1 MIGLPVMLFD
11 SRPLRVNFTALKE
24 ESLIAPAPAL
34 PVIIIGAGLAGLTA
48 ARALHAAG
56 RPVLVLE
63 ARDRV
68 GGRTLAVS
76 ALPGAAEG
84 EGLDL
89 GATWGWAH
97 HPYLTDLYR
106 GLGLQPFVQPSTGAT
121 AYETAAGTHRL
132 PHHPSGSA
140 GYLRL
145 PGGAAALC
153 RTLASQLPV
162 GITRLNARVTQ
173 LRAPAGRAE
182 VVIELLHE
190 DAPRTY
196 RGSAVIVALPPRL
209 AAHSLHFTPA
219 LPTALQQTMR
229 EVPTWMAYSMKAVAV
244 YATPFWRA
252 DGWSGFGASQVGPLG
267 EIHDASPAIGPLGAL
282 FGFFA
287 PLHPLRDA
295 PLAQRQV
302 AVVQQL
308 GRLFGPAALRPLA
321 YHELDWSREPLTSIP
336 GDEQFPD
343 QIPLQGPAQLRQPCW
358 DGRLYWAGAET
369 STSEWGRLDGA
380 IESGQWAATQVLDF
394 LQGSSQETG
403 YKMDSPNG

>member
-1 MIGLPVMLFD
+1 MVGLAVTFVEL
-11 SRPLRVNFTALKE
+11 RPLYLKYIPLKE
-24 ESLIAPAPAL
+24 ESLIIPPPAL

-48 ARALHAAG
+48 ARVLQAAG
-56 RPVLVLE
+56 CPVLVLE

-76 ALPGAAEG
+76 ALPGSAEE

-89 GATWGWAH
+89 GATWGWSH
-97 HPYLTDLYR
+97 HSYLMELCQKLD
-106 GLGLQPFVQPSTGAT
+106 LQPFVQPSTGAT

-132 PHHPSGSA
+132 PHHPSGST

-145 PGGAAALC
+145 PGGAAGLC
-153 RTLASQLPV
+153 RMLARQLPADSLL
-162 GITRLNARVTQ
+162 LNARVVQ
-173 LRAPAGRAE
+173 LRAPADRADVMIE
-182 VVIELLHE
+182 VLHE
-190 DAPRTY
+190 GASRTY
-196 RGSAVIVALPPRL
+196 RGSAVIIALPPRL
-209 AAHSLHFTPA
+209 AVHSLHFTPG
-219 LPTALQQTMR
+219 LPAALQQAMR
-229 EVPTWMAYSMKAVAV
+229 EVPTWMAHSMKAVAV

-252 DGWSGFGASQVGPLG
+252 DGWSGFGASQLGPLG
-267 EIHDASPAIGPLGAL
+267 EIHDASPATGPLGAL

-287 PLHPLRDA
+287 PLHPLRNA
-295 PLAQRQV
+295 PLAQRQA

-321 YHELDWSREPLTSIP
+321 YHELDWSQEPLTSIP

-343 QIPLQGPAQLRQPCW
+343 QIPQQGPARLRQPCW

-394 LQGSSQETG
+394 L
-403 YKMDSPNG
+403 

>member
-1 MIGLPVMLFD
+1 M
-11 SRPLRVNFTALKE
+11 KE
-24 ESLIAPAPAL
+24 ELQTASAPAL
-34 PVIIIGAGLAGLTA
+34 PVLIIGAGLAGLTA
-48 ARALHAAG
+48 AQALHAAG

-68 GGRTLAVS
+68 GGRTLAVP
-76 ALPGAAEG
+76 ALPGSPEE

-89 GATWGWAH
+89 GATWGWSH
-97 HPYLTDLYR
+97 HPYLLALYQE
-106 GLGLQPFVQPSTGAT
+106 LGLQPFVQPSTGAT

-132 PHHPSGSA
+132 PQHPSGSA

-153 RTLASQLPV
+153 RTLAGQLPADSLL
-162 GITRLNARVTQ
+162 LNAQVTQ
-173 LRAPAGRAE
+173 LHAPAGQAAVAVE
-182 VVIELLHE
+182 VLHE
-190 DAPRTY
+190 GATRTY
-196 RGSAVIVALPPRL
+196 QGSAVIVALPPRL
-209 AAHSLHFTPA
+209 AAHSLHFTPG
-219 LPTALQQTMR
+219 LPAALQQALR

-252 DGWSGFGASQVGPLG
+252 EGWSGFAASQLGPLV
-267 EIHDASPAIGPLGAL
+267 EIHDASPATGPLGAL

-295 PLAQRQV
+295 PLAQRQA

-308 GRLFGPAALRPLA
+308 SRLFGPAALHPLA

-343 QIPLQGPAQLRQPCW
+343 HIPLQGPARLRQPYW
-358 DGRLYWAGAET
+358 EGRLYWAGAET

-380 IESGQWAATQVLDF
+380 IESGQWAAKQVLAG
-394 LQGSSQETG
+394 L
-403 YKMDSPNG
+403 

>member
-1 MIGLPVMLFD
+1 MP
-11 SRPLRVNFTALKE
+11 
-24 ESLIAPAPAL
+24 
-34 PVIIIGAGLAGLTA
+34 IIVIGAGLAGLTA

-76 ALPGAAEG
+76 ALPGSAEA

-89 GATWGWAH
+89 GATWGWSH
-97 HPYLTDLYR
+97 HPYLMAQCR
-106 GLGLQPFVQPSTGAT
+106 ELGLQPFVQPSTGAT

-132 PHHPSGSA
+132 PQHPSGST

-153 RTLASQLPV
+153 RTLARQLPTQSLLLNAQV
-162 GITRLNARVTQ
+162 TRLH
-173 LRAPAGRAE
+173 APAGQPTVTVE
-182 VVIELLHE
+182 VAVDGNL
-190 DAPRTY
+190 RSY
-196 RGSAVIVALPPRL
+196 QGSAVVVALPPRL
-209 AAHSLHFTPA
+209 AAHSLQFAPELPA
-219 LPTALQQTMR
+219 ALRQALR

-252 DGWSGFGASQVGPLG
+252 AGWSGFGASQLGPLG
-267 EIHDASPAIGPLGAL
+267 EIHDASPATGPLGAL

-287 PLHPLRDA
+287 PMHPLRNA
-295 PLAQRQV
+295 PLAQRQA

-308 GRLFGPAALRPLA
+308 GRLFGPAALQPLA
-321 YHELDWSREPLTSIP
+321 YHELDWSQEQLTSIP

-343 QIPLQGPAQLRQPCW
+343 QIPLQGPARLRQPYW

-369 STSEWGRLDGA
+369 SVSEWGRLDGA
-380 IESGQWAATQVLDF
+380 IESGQWAAAQVL
-394 LQGSSQETG
+394 
-403 YKMDSPNG
+403 K